1 MSSPASDGIVHCSTA
16 AFSFCLSTADVY
28 PLSISTISIAPIVP
42 EAHGEGKVSVEG
54 GGGYGTILLQV
65 CWYNTARALP
75 SRGRQALKKGNVCVT
90 MTSNSS
96 GTLSVPLP
104 GSRLAGLPKC
114 RSSRVTRSIG
124 GLSRC

>member
-16 AFSFCLSTADVY
+16 VFSFCLSTADVC

-42 EAHGEGKVSVEG
+42 EAYGEGKVSVEG
-54 GGGYGTILLQV
+54 RDGYGTILLQV
-65 CWYNTARALP
+65 CWYNTARVSQ

-96 GTLSVPLP
+96 GTLSAPLP
-104 GSRLAGLPKC
+104 GSRPAG
-114 RSSRVTRSIG
+114 SRKYRPRQDTRSIG
-124 GLSRC
+124 G